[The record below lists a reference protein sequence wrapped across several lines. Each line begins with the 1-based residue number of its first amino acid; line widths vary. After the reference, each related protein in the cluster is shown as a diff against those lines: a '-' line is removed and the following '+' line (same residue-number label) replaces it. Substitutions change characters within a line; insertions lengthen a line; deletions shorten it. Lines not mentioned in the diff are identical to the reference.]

1 MSDTITTYTKLH
13 INPLKPQPEKICI
26 EDIAHAL
33 SLMTRAGGHFPVF
46 YSVAQH
52 SIHCGQEAIARNYP
66 KCVCLACLLH
76 DASEAY
82 LADIT
87 SPVKQYLTS
96 YLDAEKTL
104 QNMIFRKF
112 LGCELTE
119 QMAEQVKSVDSSLF
133 YYEFLYYMDEVMQ
146 DSPPFLASPPVF
158 EAKPFCAVEK
168 EFLEYYLQMV
178 SA

>member
-52 SIHCGQEAIARNYP
+52 SIHCCQEAIARNYP

-146 DSPPFLASPPVF
+146 DSPPFLASHPVF